1 MIITGK
7 KTGQPYTVS
16 KLTKEIKS
24 LLEETYPFVWVTGEI
39 SNYAVPASGHSYFSL
54 KDQQAVISAVMF
66 KNQKRTLK
74 FKPENGMKINGLAR
88 LTLYEP
94 RGAYQLIFEYL
105 EPEGAGSMQVAFEQ
119 LKKKLSNKGF
129 FDDKYKKAIP
139 FLPSKISVITSGTGA
154 AVKDIINVAQRRFL
168 NCHIE
173 IISVKVQGDGSE
185 NEISDAIN
193 LVNQHQSM
201 DHKISD
207 IIILARGGG
216 SLEDLA
222 AFNSETVANAIFAS
236 SIPII
241 TGVGHETDY
250 TIADFVAD
258 LRAPTPSAAAELALP
273 DKNSLVQTVLK
284 LQESLTISVK
294 KKIIVHHQ
302 TVSYLISR
310 LKSPRTIIYDFRFK
324 LEDYKSRLINM
335 MTQYVQ
341 YKKEKLSWLSNSLHS
356 RQPLKKIFDHQ
367 RQVKRLSNEFT
378 HNFQKKIQQMKTD
391 HLELTSKLQALNP
404 KAVLDRG
411 YSISRF
417 VSDKKLITNSSD
429 VKKND
434 QIEVILSKGQLI
446 TRVEKIKNG

>member
-1 MIITGK
+1 MAER
-7 KTGQPYTVS
+7 KTGQLYTVS
-16 KLTKEIKS
+16 KLTREIKS

-54 KDQQAVISAVMF
+54 KDQQAVINAVMF

-94 RGAYQLIFEYL
+94 RGAYQLIFEHL

-119 LKKKLSNKGF
+119 LKKKLSDKGF
-129 FDDKYKKAIP
+129 FDDKYKKSIP

-154 AVKDIINVAQRRFL
+154 AVKDIITVAQRRFL
-168 NCHIE
+168 NCHLE
-173 IISVKVQGDGSE
+173 ILPVKVQGDGSE
-185 NEISDAIN
+185 NEIRDAIS

-201 DHKISD
+201 DHKMSD
-207 IIILARGGG
+207 VIILARGGG

-222 AFNSETVANAIFAS
+222 AFNSETVANAVFS
-236 SIPII
+236 SDIPII

-258 LRAPTPSAAAELALP
+258 LRAPTPSAAAEMALP
-273 DKNSLVQTVLK
+273 DKTNLVQTVLK
-284 LQESLTISVK
+284 LQENLTLSIK
-294 KKIIVHHQ
+294 KKILAHHQ
-302 TVSYLISR
+302 MVSYLISR
-310 LKSPRTIIYDFRFK
+310 LKSPKTIVYDFRFK
-324 LEDYKSRLINM
+324 LEDYESRLINM
-335 MTQYVQ
+335 MTQYVH
-341 YKKEKLSWLSNSLHS
+341 YKKEKLHWLSDSLHS
-356 RQPLKKIFDHQ
+356 RQPLKKISDHR
-367 RQVKRLSNEFT
+367 RQVKILSNALT
-378 HNFQKKIQQMKTD
+378 QNFQKKIQQIKTH

-404 KAVLDRG
+404 KSVLDRG

-434 QIEVILSKGQLI
+434 QIEVILSKGRLI
-446 TRVEKIKNG
+446 TRVEKTKNG